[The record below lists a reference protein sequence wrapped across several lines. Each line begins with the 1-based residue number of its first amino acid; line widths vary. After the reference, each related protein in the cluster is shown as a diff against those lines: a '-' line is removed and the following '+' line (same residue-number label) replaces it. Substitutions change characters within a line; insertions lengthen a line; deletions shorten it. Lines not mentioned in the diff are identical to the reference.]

1 MAGGVLFTV
10 TRGDGGRLSNQRG
23 VGTAGCRGP
32 MGRDDRAGL
41 VRYADSLRVSRLR
54 AEPPPLTH
62 VCG

>member
-1 MAGGVLFTV
+1 VTKKLARGWRMAGGVLFTV

-23 VGTAGCRGP
+23 VGTAGRRGFP
-32 MGRDDRAGL
+32 C
-41 VRYADSLRVSRLR
+41 LR